1 MPAQLNLL
9 FASIY
14 RRLFRRRLFRSTP
27 AAVIIVVLFIVII
40 VIGASARGWLAGKN
54 AIVKPAPQQAHN
66 QARAPRNNGNYIAPS
81 RLWSPLRGVLNALG
95 DRLEK
100 PGKERLTIIGSLTR
114 RNAASSAP
122 FRLITELPNRMRLE
136 EGVAPQQRVIGYD
149 EEGEWA
155 IGKNFDDADME
166 AIESLAFDTPERLLF
181 GQMDGLAYR
190 FLGERFRL
198 DDGATKDYMG
208 GFYDIYQVTDRIKI
222 GSEIRERNKL
232 FYVNS
237 DTLLPE
243 RVRYQIA
250 RAGAKVDVEVIVASW
265 QKVNG
270 QQTPGLITRLENG
283 KPVLTL
289 KATSVAIGPRLPDG
303 LFNNPQ

>member
-1 MPAQLNLL
+1 
-9 FASIY
+9 
-14 RRLFRRRLFRSTP
+14 
-27 AAVIIVVLFIVII
+27 
-40 VIGASARGWLAGKN
+40 
-54 AIVKPAPQQAHN
+54 
-66 QARAPRNNGNYIAPS
+66 
-81 RLWSPLRGVLNALG
+81 LRGVLNALG

-100 PGKERLTIIGSLTR
+100 PGKESLTIIGSLTR
-114 RNAASSAP
+114 RNAASIAP

-136 EGVAPQQRVIGYD
+136 EGVGPQRRVIGYD

-166 AIESLAFDTPERLLF
+166 AVESLAFDTPERLLY

-198 DDGATKDYMG
+198 DDGATKNYRS

-243 RVRYQIA
+243 RVRYQIT
-250 RAGAKVDVEVIVASW
+250 RAGAKVDVEVIAASW
-265 QKVNG
+265 QKVDG